1 MSLSKHELVDGRDRA
16 FALETSAWPPNYKVM
31 MLPLFL
37 AFFRG
42 AIRAG
47 RIHAGC

>member
-1 MSLSKHELVDGRDRA
+1 MLSLSKHELVDGRDRA

-31 MLPLFL
+31 MLP
-37 AFFRG
+37 FFRG